1 MDLVVRG
8 RGVRVTDQV
17 RRSAEHGAE
26 KLARLEPRAIR
37 LEIEVGSERS
47 PRLDGIKHLDGTLEA
62 PRRTFRASASAPD
75 VTAALDQVLN
85 KLDRQLRDHLDRRKK
100 RVHAR
105 TDRLISPPIGPEADT
120 GGS

>member
-1 MDLVVRG
+1 MDLVMKG

-17 RRSAEHGAE
+17 RRIAEHGAE

-47 PRLDGIKHLDGTLEA
+47 PRLDGIKHLDGTLET
-62 PRRTFRASASAPD
+62 PRRTFRASASAPEVD
-75 VTAALDQVLN
+75 TALDQVLN
-85 KLDRQLRDHLDRRKK
+85 KLERQVRDHADRRKK
-100 RVHAR
+100 RVHDR
-105 TDRLISPPIGPEADT
+105 TDRLKSPTIGPEVDT